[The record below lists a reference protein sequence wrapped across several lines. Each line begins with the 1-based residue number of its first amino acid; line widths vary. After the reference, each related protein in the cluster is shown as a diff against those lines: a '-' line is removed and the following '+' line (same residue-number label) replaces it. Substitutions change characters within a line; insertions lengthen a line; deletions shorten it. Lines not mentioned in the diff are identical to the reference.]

1 MSLCILFCE
10 IKSIPESFQ
19 FFSELTDGEG
29 RAGFVDALEFAMAN
43 DQGIGVVY
51 FKRTEQREESL
62 LLGWGTGIFGY
73 AFGIESALVAD
84 ADGVGVVMAGMGPY
98 HLLRATEVELTV
110 AGNVVVVAA
119 AFPATGL
126 VHLVEIIQRQVLVR
140 ARCRAVNDNKV
151 YSSHLCLS
159 FIDDYMQDCMRKVD
173 TKAVMTVRMK
183 LPILSAGMFL
193 KILIAVIF

>member
-1 MSLCILFCE
+1 MPVIFLKLTGTGPVSLCILFCE

-29 RAGFVDALEFAMAN
+29 RAGFVDTLEFAMAN

-62 LLGWGTGIFGY
+62 LLGRGSGVFGN
-73 AFGIESALVAD
+73 AFGIESALVTD
-84 ADGVGVVMAGMGPY
+84 ADGVGVIMAGVGSY

-119 AFPATGL
+119 AFPAAGL
-126 VHLVEIIQRQVLVR
+126 VHLVELFQRQVLVWA
-140 ARCRAVNDNKV
+140 ARSTVNHNKV
-151 YSSHLCLS
+151 YSSHNT
-159 FIDDYMQDCMRKVD
+159 I
-173 TKAVMTVRMK
+173 
-183 LPILSAGMFL
+183 
-193 KILIAVIF
+193 ILICVICGLHAALHQEG